1 MPKRLLPGMTTA
13 LFDSDLIATRL
24 ALALAELLW
33 ALMLA
38 WPGDTFARPTYSLMR
53 WIAPEAA
60 WAIAFLLTSILQYV
74 IVADGACRTRW
85 ARWFATWNALLWV
98 TTIAAML
105 LSIYPPP
112 AAIGGEVA
120 LMVSAVWIWAR
131 PLIERRWE
139 RLYGCH

>member
-1 MPKRLLPGMTTA
+1 MPKRLLPGTTAA

-24 ALALAELLW
+24 ALALAELMW

-53 WIAPEAA
+53 SIAPEAV
-60 WAIAFLLTSILQYV
+60 WATAFLFTSILQYV
-74 IVADGACRTRW
+74 IVADGAYRTRW
-85 ARWFATWNALLWV
+85 AHCFATWNALLWV
-98 TTIAAML
+98 TTISAML

-120 LMVSAVWIWAR
+120 LMVSAVWIWIR